1 MTTNSESTNSELIT
15 LPPADT
21 SEANLPS
28 IPAHFTAPAL
38 EAFYKQIEAE
48 VTAEVPDVETPEG
61 RANIKALAA
70 KVASSKTA
78 IDKPIRDHLRA
89 IKAIPKILEAN
100 ARESIERFDNLKAT
114 VLAPLEAAQSWQDEI
129 LAMLASI
136 PTRCSAEFVSSDTV
150 RVLLAEVEEQFE
162 LDDFWPELRKK
173 AKAAHETAITMLR
186 DTLERLER
194 EEATAAEMARLQAE
208 AAIREQQERDRLI
221 AEEAARKARE
231 EEEARARRDRE
242 DAERRAAEA
251 RQREEQAKLDAK
263 LAEQRAIEAEQ
274 RRKADA
280 EAAEQRRIAAEQA
293 AVERQRLA
301 EQQAAQAERD
311 RMAEEERQA
320 EIARKAREDDKAH
333 RTAINRAALNALMA
347 ETGIDIEL
355 GKAVLTAIGKGLVPN
370 VRIHY

>member
-1 MTTNSESTNSELIT
+1 MTTTSEPTNSELIT
-15 LPPADT
+15 LPPAET

-38 EAFYKQIEAE
+38 EAFYKQVEAE

-100 ARESIERFDNLKAT
+100 ARESIERFDSLKAT

-136 PTRCSAEFVSSDTV
+136 PTRCASEFTTSDSV
-150 RVLLAEVEEQFE
+150 RVTLSEIEEQFE

-173 AKAAHETAITMLR
+173 AKAASETALTMLR
-186 DTLERLER
+186 DTLDRLER
-194 EEATAAEMARLQAE
+194 EEATAAELERLRQE

-221 AEEAARKARE
+221 REEAACKARE

-242 DAERRAAEA
+242 DADRRAAEA

-263 LAEQRAIEAEQ
+263 LAEQRAVEAEQ
-274 RRKADA
+274 RRLADA
-280 EAAEQRRIAAEQA
+280 EAAEKRRIAAEQA
-293 AVERQRLA
+293 ASERQCLA
-301 EQQAAQAERD
+301 EQQAAKAERD
-311 RMAEEERQA
+311 RMAEEELQA

-347 ETGIDIEL
+347 ETGIDVEL
-355 GKAVLTAIGKGLVPN
+355 GKSVLTAIGTGLVPN

>member
-1 MTTNSESTNSELIT
+1 MTTNSELFT
-15 LPPADT
+15 LPPADAN
-21 SEANLPS
+21 EANLPS
-28 IPAHFTAPAL
+28 IPAHFTATAL
-38 EAFYKQIEAE
+38 EAFYKQVEAE
-48 VTAEVPDVETPEG
+48 VTTEVPDVETPEG

-114 VLAPLEAAQSWQDEI
+114 VLEPLERAQAAQDAI
-129 LAMLASI
+129 LALLVGI
-136 PTRCSAEFVSSDTV
+136 PTRCASEFTTSDSV
-150 RVLLAEVEEQFE
+150 RPELAEVQAVS

-194 EEATAAEMARLQAE
+194 EEATAAELELLRQE
-208 AAIREQQERDRLI
+208 AAIREQQDRDRLI

-242 DAERRAAEA
+242 DAELRAAEA

-263 LAEQRAIEAEQ
+263 LAEQRAVEAEQ
-274 RRKADA
+274 QRARDA
-280 EAAEQRRIAAEQA
+280 EAAEQRRIAAEKA
-293 AVERQRLA
+293 SAERQRLA

-320 EIARKAREDDKAH
+320 EMARKAREDDKEH
-333 RTAINRAALNALMA
+333 RKAINRAALNALMA
-347 ETGIDIEL
+347 ETGIEVEL

-370 VRIHY
+370 CRIHY

>member
-1 MTTNSESTNSELIT
+1 MTTNSELIT
-15 LPPADT
+15 LPPSDT

-38 EAFYKQIEAE
+38 EAFYKKVEAE

-114 VLAPLEAAQSWQDEI
+114 VLAPLEAAQSPQDAI
-129 LAMLASI
+129 LAMLAGI
-136 PTRCSAEFVSSDTV
+136 PTRCASEFTTSDSV
-150 RVLLAEVEEQFE
+150 RPALAEVEAVN

-173 AKAAHETAITMLR
+173 AKAASETALTMLR

-194 EEATAAEMARLQAE
+194 EEATAAELARLQAE
-208 AAIREQQERDRLI
+208 AAIREQQERERLI

-263 LAEQRAIEAEQ
+263 MAEQRAKQAEEQ
-274 RRKADA
+274 RRLDA
-280 EAAEQRRIAAEQA
+280 EAAERRRIADEQA

-311 RMAEEERQA
+311 RIAEEERQA

-347 ETGIDIEL
+347 ETGIDIEM
-355 GKAVLTAIGKGLVPN
+355 GKKVLTAIGKGLVPN
-370 VRIHY
+370 VRILY

>member
-1 MTTNSESTNSELIT
+1 MTTNSELIT

-21 SEANLPS
+21 SEANLPN

-38 EAFYKQIEAE
+38 EAFFNQVEAE
-48 VTAEVPDVETPEG
+48 VTAEVPDVETQEG

-100 ARESIERFDNLKAT
+100 ARESIERFDNLKST
-114 VLAPLEAAQSWQDEI
+114 VLAPLEAAQSQQDAI
-129 LAMLASI
+129 LAMLAGI
-136 PTRCSAEFVSSDTV
+136 PTRCAAGFTTSDSV
-150 RVLLAEVEEQFE
+150 RPALAEVDAVN

-173 AKAAHETAITMLR
+173 AKAAHETALTMLR

-194 EEATAAEMARLQAE
+194 EEATAAELARLQAE
-208 AAIREQQERDRLI
+208 AAVREQQERDRLI

-263 LAEQRAIEAEQ
+263 LAEQRAAEAE
-274 RRKADA
+274 RRRQADA
-280 EAAEQRRIAAEQA
+280 EAAEQRRIADEQA
-293 AVERQRLA
+293 ALERQRLA

-311 RMAEEERQA
+311 RITEEERQA

-347 ETGIDIEL
+347 ETGIDMEL

-370 VRIHY
+370 VKIHY

>member
-1 MTTNSESTNSELIT
+1 MTTNSELIT

-28 IPAHFTAPAL
+28 IPAHFSAPAL
-38 EAFYKQIEAE
+38 EAFYKQVEAE

-114 VLAPLEAAQSWQDEI
+114 VLAPLEAAQSPQDAI
-129 LAMLASI
+129 LAMLAGI
-136 PTRCSAEFVSSDTV
+136 PTRCASEFTTSDSVRTV
-150 RVLLAEVEEQFE
+150 LFEIEEQSD

-173 AKAAHETAITMLR
+173 AKAASETALTMLR

-194 EEATAAEMARLQAE
+194 EEATASELARLQAE

-251 RQREEQAKLDAK
+251 RQREEQARLDAR

-274 RRKADA
+274 QRIRDA

-293 AVERQRLA
+293 AAERQRLA
-301 EQQAAQAERD
+301 EQNAAQAERD
-311 RMAEEERQA
+311 RIAEEERQA

-347 ETGIDIEL
+347 ETGIDIEM
-355 GKAVLTAIGKGLVPN
+355 GKAVLTAIGKGLVPSC
-370 VRIHY
+370 RIHY

>member
-1 MTTNSESTNSELIT
+1 MTTNSELIT

-38 EAFYKQIEAE
+38 EAFYRQVEAE

-100 ARESIERFDNLKAT
+100 ARESIERFDNLKAGI
-114 VLAPLEAAQSWQDEI
+114 LAPLEAAQSPQDVI
-129 LAMLASI
+129 LAMLAGI
-136 PTRCSAEFVSSDTV
+136 PTRCASEFTTSDSV
-150 RVLLAEVEEQFE
+150 RPAIAEVEVVN

-173 AKAAHETAITMLR
+173 AKTAHEAALTMLR

-194 EEATAAEMARLQAE
+194 EEATAAELARLQAE
-208 AAIREQQERDRLI
+208 AAVREQQERDRLI

-242 DAERRAAEA
+242 DAERRAAES
-251 RQREEQAKLDAK
+251 RQREEQAKLEAK
-263 LAEQRAIEAEQ
+263 LAEQRTIEAEQ
-274 RRKADA
+274 QRIRDA
-280 EAAEQRRIAAEQA
+280 EIAEQRRIVAEQA
-293 AVERQRLA
+293 ALERQRLA

-311 RMAEEERQA
+311 RIAEEERQA

-333 RTAINRAALNALMA
+333 RAATNRAALNALMA

>member
-1 MTTNSESTNSELIT
+1 MTTNSELIT

-38 EAFYKQIEAE
+38 EAFYKQVEAE

-61 RANIKALAA
+61 RANIKALAS

-100 ARESIERFDNLKAT
+100 ARESIERFDSLKAT
-114 VLAPLEAAQSWQDEI
+114 VLAPLEAAQSPQDAI

-136 PTRCSAEFVSSDTV
+136 PTRCASEFTTSDSV
-150 RVLLAEVEEQFE
+150 RVTLSEIEEQFE

-173 AKAAHETAITMLR
+173 AKAASETALTMLR

-194 EEATAAEMARLQAE
+194 EEATAAELARLQAE

-221 AEEAARKARE
+221 AEAAAKAARE

-263 LAEQRAIEAEQ
+263 LAEQRAAEAEQ
-274 RRKADA
+274 RRRADA

-293 AVERQRLA
+293 AAERQRLA

-320 EIARKAREDDKAH
+320 EIARQAREADKVH
-333 RTAINRAALNALMA
+333 RTAINRAALNALMS
-347 ETGIDIEL
+347 ETGIDVEM
-355 GKAVLTAIGKGLVPN
+355 GKKVLTAIGTGLVPN

>member
-1 MTTNSESTNSELIT
+1 MTTNSEPTNSELIT
-15 LPPADT
+15 LPPAET

-38 EAFYKQIEAE
+38 EAFYKQVEAE

-100 ARESIERFDNLKAT
+100 ARESIERFDSLKAT
-114 VLAPLEAAQSWQDEI
+114 VLAPLEAAQSTQDAI

-136 PTRCSAEFVSSDTV
+136 PTRCASEFTTSDSV
-150 RVLLAEVEEQFE
+150 RVTLSEIEEQFE

-173 AKAAHETAITMLR
+173 AKAASETALTMLR
-186 DTLERLER
+186 DTLDRLER
-194 EEATAAEMARLQAE
+194 EEATAAELARLQAE

-263 LAEQRAIEAEQ
+263 MAEQRATEAEQ
-274 RRKADA
+274 QRVRDA
-280 EAAEQRRIAAEQA
+280 ELAEQRRIADEQA
-293 AVERQRLA
+293 ALERQRLA
-301 EQQAAQAERD
+301 EQQAAQAERN
-311 RMAEEERQA
+311 RIAEEERQA

-347 ETGIDIEL
+347 ETGIDVEL
-355 GKAVLTAIGKGLVPN
+355 GKAVLTAIGKGLVPS

>member
-1 MTTNSESTNSELIT
+1 MTTSELIT
-15 LPPADT
+15 LPPTDT
-21 SEANLPS
+21 TGDNLPS
-28 IPAHFTAPAL
+28 IPAHFTAAAL
-38 EAFYKQIEAE
+38 EAMFKQVEAE
-48 VTAEVPDVETPEG
+48 VTAEVPDVETEEG
-61 RANIKALAA
+61 RKRIKALAA

-89 IKAIPKILEAN
+89 IKAIPKVLEAN
-100 ARESIERFDNLKAT
+100 ARESVERFDNLKAGI
-114 VLAPLEAAQSWQDEI
+114 LAPLEAAQAAQDAI
-129 LAMLASI
+129 LDMLAGI
-136 PTRCSAEFVSSDTV
+136 PTRCMSEFNTSDSV
-150 RVLLAEVEEQFE
+150 RPALAEVEAVN
-162 LDDFWPELRKK
+162 LDDFWPELAKK
-173 AKAAHETAITMLR
+173 AKAAYETATTVLR

-194 EEATAAEMARLQAE
+194 EEATAAELERLRQE

-221 AEEAARKARE
+221 REEAARKARE
-231 EEEARARRDRE
+231 EEESRARRDRE

-274 RRKADA
+274 QRARDA
-280 EAAEQRRIAAEQA
+280 ELAEQRRIAAEQA
-293 AVERQRLA
+293 AAERQRMA

-311 RMAEEERQA
+311 RIAEEERQA

-347 ETGIDIEL
+347 ETGIDIDM
-355 GKAVLTAIGKGLVPN
+355 GKKVLTAIGTGLVPN

>member
-1 MTTNSESTNSELIT
+1 MQELIT
-15 LPPADT
+15 LPPTDT
-21 SEANLPS
+21 NGDNLPS
-28 IPAHFTAPAL
+28 IPAHFTAAAL
-38 EAFYKQIEAE
+38 EAMFKQVEAE
-48 VTAEVPDVETPEG
+48 VTAEVPDVETEEG
-61 RANIKALAA
+61 RKRIKALAA

-89 IKAIPKILEAN
+89 IKAIPKVLEAN
-100 ARESIERFDNLKAT
+100 ARESVERFDNLKAGI
-114 VLAPLEAAQSWQDEI
+114 LAPLEAAQASQDAI
-129 LAMLASI
+129 LDMLAGI
-136 PTRCSAEFVSSDTV
+136 PTRCMSEFNTSDLV
-150 RVLLAEVEEQFE
+150 RVQLHEIEEQFD
-162 LDDFWPELRKK
+162 LGDFWPELSKK
-173 AKAAHETAITMLR
+173 AKTAYETATTVLR

-194 EEATAAEMARLQAE
+194 EEATAAELERLRQE
-208 AAIREQQERDRLI
+208 AAIRERQERDRLI

-263 LAEQRAIEAEQ
+263 MAEQRAIEAEQ
-274 RRKADA
+274 QRIRDA
-280 EAAEQRRIAAEQA
+280 EAAEQRRIAAEQE

-311 RMAEEERQA
+311 RIAEEERQA

-333 RTAINRAALNALMA
+333 RTAINSAALNALMA
-347 ETGIDIEL
+347 ETGIDIEM
-355 GKAVLTAIGKGLVPN
+355 GKKVLTAIGTGLVPN

>member
-1 MTTNSESTNSELIT
+1 MTTNSELIT
-15 LPPADT
+15 LPPADI

-28 IPAHFTAPAL
+28 IPAHFTAAAL
-38 EAFYKQIEAE
+38 EAMFKQVEAE
-48 VTAEVPDVETPEG
+48 VTAEVPDVETEEG
-61 RANIKALAA
+61 RKRIKALAA

-89 IKAIPKILEAN
+89 IKAIPKVLEAN
-100 ARESIERFDNLKAT
+100 ARESVERFDNLKAGI
-114 VLAPLEAAQSWQDEI
+114 LAPLEAAQASQDAI
-129 LAMLASI
+129 LDMLAGI
-136 PTRCSAEFVSSDTV
+136 PTRCMSEFNTSDLA
-150 RVLLAEVEEQFE
+150 RYALAEAEAVN
-162 LDDFWPELRKK
+162 LGDFWPELAKK
-173 AKAAHETAITMLR
+173 AKAAYDTATTVLR

-194 EEATAAEMARLQAE
+194 EEATTAELARLQAE

-221 AEEAARKARE
+221 REEAARKARE

-274 RRKADA
+274 QRIRDA

-301 EQQAAQAERD
+301 EQQAAQAERN
-311 RMAEEERQA
+311 RIAEEERQA

-355 GKAVLTAIGKGLVPN
+355 GKVVLTAIGKGLVPN

>member
-1 MTTNSESTNSELIT
+1 MTTNSELIT
-15 LPPADT
+15 LPPTDATGD
-21 SEANLPS
+21 NLPS
-28 IPAHFTAPAL
+28 IPAHFTAAAL
-38 EAFYKQIEAE
+38 EAMFKQVEAE
-48 VTAEVPDVETPEG
+48 VTAEVPDVETEEG
-61 RANIKALAA
+61 RKRIKALAA

-89 IKAIPKILEAN
+89 IKAIPKVLEAN
-100 ARESIERFDNLKAT
+100 ARESVERFDNLKAGI
-114 VLAPLEAAQSWQDEI
+114 LAPLEYAQAAQDAI
-129 LAMLASI
+129 LDMLAGI
-136 PTRCSAEFVSSDTV
+136 PTRCASEFTTSDSV
-150 RVLLAEVEEQFE
+150 RVLLSEIEEQFD

-173 AKAAHETAITMLR
+173 AKAASETALTMLR

-194 EEATAAEMARLQAE
+194 EEATAAELARLQAE
-208 AAIREQQERDRLI
+208 AAIREQQERERLI
-221 AEEAARKARE
+221 REEAARKARE

-263 LAEQRAIEAEQ
+263 LAEQRAAEAEQ
-274 RRKADA
+274 RRQADA

-293 AVERQRLA
+293 AAERQRLA

-311 RMAEEERQA
+311 SIAEEERQA
-320 EIARKAREDDKAH
+320 EITRKAREDDKAH

-347 ETGIDIEL
+347 ETGIGIEL
-355 GKAVLTAIGKGLVPN
+355 GKAVLTAIGKGLVPS

>member
-1 MTTNSESTNSELIT
+1 MTTNSELIT
-15 LPPADT
+15 LPPAET

-38 EAFYKQIEAE
+38 EAFYKQVEAE
-48 VTAEVPDVETPEG
+48 VTSEVPDVETPEG

-100 ARESIERFDNLKAT
+100 ARESIERFDSLKAT
-114 VLAPLEAAQSWQDEI
+114 VLAPLEAAQSWQDAI
-129 LAMLASI
+129 LAMLAGI
-136 PTRCSAEFVSSDTV
+136 PARCASEFTTSDSV
-150 RVLLAEVEEQFE
+150 RVTLSEIESVN

-173 AKAAHETAITMLR
+173 AKAASETALIMLR
-186 DTLERLER
+186 DTLDRLER
-194 EEATAAEMARLQAE
+194 EEATAAELERLRQE

-221 AEEAARKARE
+221 AEQAARKARE

-251 RQREEQAKLDAK
+251 RQREEQAKLNTEI
-263 LAEQRAIEAEQ
+263 AERRAMEAEN
-274 RRKADA
+274 RRLADA
-280 EAAEQRRIAAEQA
+280 EAAEQRRIADEKA
-293 AVERQRLA
+293 AAERQRLA

-333 RTAINRAALNALMA
+333 RTANNRAALNALMA
-347 ETGIDIEL
+347 ETGIDVEL

>member
-1 MTTNSESTNSELIT
+1 MTTTNESTNSELIT
-15 LPPADT
+15 LPPADA

-38 EAFYKQIEAE
+38 EAFYKQVEAE

-100 ARESIERFDNLKAT
+100 ARESIERFDSLKET
-114 VLAPLEAAQSWQDEI
+114 VLAPLEAAQSTQDAI

-136 PTRCSAEFVSSDTV
+136 PTRCASEFTTSDSV
-150 RVLLAEVEEQFE
+150 RVTLSEIEEQFE

-173 AKAAHETAITMLR
+173 AKAASETALTMLR
-186 DTLERLER
+186 DTLDRLER
-194 EEATAAEMARLQAE
+194 EEATAAELERLRQE

-221 AEEAARKARE
+221 REEAACKARE

-242 DAERRAAEA
+242 DADRRAAEA

-263 LAEQRAIEAEQ
+263 LAEQRAVEAEQ
-274 RRKADA
+274 RRLADA
-280 EAAEQRRIAAEQA
+280 EAAEKRRIAAEQA
-293 AVERQRLA
+293 ASERQCLA
-301 EQQAAQAERD
+301 EQQAAKAERD
-311 RMAEEERQA
+311 RMAEEELQA

-347 ETGIDIEL
+347 ETGIDVEL
-355 GKAVLTAIGKGLVPN
+355 GKSVLTAIGTGLVPN

>member
-1 MTTNSESTNSELIT
+1 MTTTSESTNSELIT
-15 LPPADT
+15 LPPVDT
-21 SEANLPS
+21 SEARLPS
-28 IPAHFTAPAL
+28 IPAHFSAPAL
-38 EAFYKQIEAE
+38 EAFYKQVEAE

-89 IKAIPKILEAN
+89 IKAIPKIMEAN
-100 ARESIERFDNLKAT
+100 ARESIERFDSLKAT
-114 VLAPLEAAQSWQDEI
+114 VLAPLEAAQASQDEI
-129 LAMLASI
+129 LAMLAGI
-136 PTRCSAEFVSSDTV
+136 PTRCASEFTTSDSV
-150 RVLLAEVEEQFE
+150 RPALAEAEAVN

-173 AKAAHETAITMLR
+173 AKAASETALTMLR
-186 DTLERLER
+186 DTMERLER
-194 EEATAAEMARLQAE
+194 EEATAAELERLRQE
-208 AAIREQQERDRLI
+208 ASIHEQQERDRLI

-251 RQREEQAKLDAK
+251 RQREEQAKIQMHEADRRAQM
-263 LAEQRAIEAEQ
+263 AEEQ
-274 RRKADA
+274 RKADA
-280 EAAEQRRIAAEQA
+280 EAAEQHRIAAEQA

-301 EQQAAQAERD
+301 ERQAAQAERD

-347 ETGIDIEL
+347 ETGIDVEL
-355 GKAVLTAIGKGLVPN
+355 GKAVLTAIGTGLVPN

>member
-1 MTTNSESTNSELIT
+1 MTTSSEPTNSELIT

-38 EAFYKQIEAE
+38 EAFYKQVEAE
-48 VTAEVPDVETPEG
+48 VTAEVPDIETPEG

-100 ARESIERFDNLKAT
+100 ARESIERFDNLKST
-114 VLAPLEAAQSWQDEI
+114 VLAPLEAAQSPQDAI
-129 LAMLASI
+129 LAMLAGI
-136 PTRCSAEFVSSDTV
+136 PTRCASEFTTSDSV
-150 RVLLAEVEEQFE
+150 RPALAEVEDVS

-173 AKAAHETAITMLR
+173 AKAASETALTMLR

-194 EEATAAEMARLQAE
+194 EEATAAELARLQAE

-242 DAERRAAEA
+242 DADRRAAEA
-251 RQREEQAKLDAK
+251 RQREEQARLDAR
-263 LAEQRAIEAEQ
+263 LAEQRAVEAEQ
-274 RRKADA
+274 RRQADA
-280 EAAEQRRIAAEQA
+280 EAAEQRRVAAEQA

-311 RMAEEERQA
+311 RMAEEELQT

-347 ETGIDIEL
+347 ETGIDVEL
-355 GKAVLTAIGKGLVPN
+355 GKAVLTAIGTGLVPN